1 LFCRAMMEK
10 GASVRWPEA
19 LSIISGTTH
28 ISTKP
33 FLEYYNPI
41 YDWLD
46 KYIQANDVYVGW

>member
-1 LFCRAMMEK
+1 MMEK

-33 FLEYYNPI
+33 FLKYYNPI